1 VGKVAHSRRR
11 KRRKQQDAVCRAPKG
26 RRRTPPRC
34 RPKRRRRS
42 PGPSSPPITVPPPIP
57 QSPGVTSPISVY
69 SGPWGPAQ
77 AERLLWRA
85 GFGPAA
91 GWTERFHTA
100 GLKGAVEAL
109 TRPQGA
115 PVLTGPAPVIGDPPE
130 PIQPYDAYGHDHQWF
145 LDRMVRSNQPL
156 VERMTLI
163 WHDWF
168 ATSYDKVGSQRQMLD
183 QNATFRSNALGSFRD
198 MLRAVTRDPAML
210 MWLDG
215 VDNKKG
221 AINENYGR
229 EVMELFTLGA
239 DRGAYTESDVRQ
251 LAKAF
256 SGWTADISNE
266 RGSNFRF
273 DPARFD
279 SSVKTL
285 FAGVPG
291 YGPKVGNFDWEGAV
305 QLCIEHPL
313 HPSFAVGKL
322 WSYFIPTPP
331 PAGERKILEQHYVKS
346 GYQIRPVV
354 EAILLHPDLY
364 TGPRMVKPP
373 VVFCAGML
381 RALGRSVDREWW
393 WLTLHAGQLLFH
405 PPDVSGWDDS
415 RWLDTQR
422 VLARW
427 EMIRTALQPLIA
439 RDDAASPYDGAETPA
454 QAVSK
459 ALAFWGNPSIT
470 PELSASLHD
479 FAASCLPAVM
489 TSSQKRQFRSYR
501 QNALRQL
508 IASSP
513 DYQTS

>member
-1 VGKVAHSRRR
+1 
-11 KRRKQQDAVCRAPKG
+11 
-26 RRRTPPRC
+26 
-34 RPKRRRRS
+34 
-42 PGPSSPPITVPPPIP
+42 
-57 QSPGVTSPISVY
+57 VY
-69 SGPWGPAQ
+69 SGPWGRAQ

-85 GFGPAA
+85 GFGPAP
-91 GWTERFHTA
+91 GWLEAFQGA
-100 GLKGAVEAL
+100 GLRGAVEAL
-109 TRPQGA
+109 TRPRGA
-115 PVLTGPAPVIGDPPE
+115 PVLTGPAPVMGNPPE
-130 PIQPYDAYGHDHQWF
+130 PIQPYDAFGHDHQWF

-156 VERMTLI
+156 IERMTLI

-168 ATSYDKVGSQRQMLD
+168 ATSDDKVGVQRQMLD
-183 QNATFRSNALGSFRD
+183 QNETFRSHALGSFLD
-198 MLRAVTRDPAML
+198 LLSAVTRDPAML

-215 VDNKKG
+215 VHNRKG
-221 AINENYGR
+221 AINENYAR

-239 DRGAYTESDVRQ
+239 DRGAYTETDVRE
-251 LAKAF
+251 LAKALT
-256 SGWTADISNE
+256 GWAADISNE

-279 SSVKTL
+279 SSVKTV

-291 YGPKVGNFDWEGAV
+291 YGPKVGNFRWEDAV
-305 QLCIEHPL
+305 RLCIEHPL
-313 HPSFAVGKL
+313 HPSFAVSKL

-331 PAGERKILEQHYVKS
+331 PEAERKSLEQHYVQS
-346 GYQIRPVV
+346 GYQIRPVI

-364 TGPRMVKPP
+364 SGPRMVKPP

-393 WLTLHAGQLLFH
+393 SLTRQAGQFLFH
-405 PPDVSGWDDS
+405 PPDVSGWDDT

-422 VLARW
+422 VQARW
-427 EMIRTALQPLIA
+427 EIIRVALGPMIA
-439 RDDAASPYDGAETPA
+439 RNDPASPYDGSETPE

-459 ALAFWGNPSIT
+459 ALGFWLNPSIT
-470 PELSASLHD
+470 QELAASVRS

-489 TSSQKRQFRSYR
+489 TSSQQRMYRSYR